1 MEQKDENDQMLQM
14 LNMLLAS
21 SYYVIHQ
28 QHTQSNVTHRNT
40 WIQHYIETQRYSIPW
55 SLTYEVSLKHSVTSI

>member
-14 LNMLLAS
+14 LQML
-21 SYYVIHQ
+21 
-28 QHTQSNVTHRNT
+28 HRNT

-55 SLTYEVSLKHSVTSI
+55 SLTYEVSLKHSVTSIH